1 MIDYY
6 NEIDP
11 YPAQWIRNLIAAGHL
26 PPGDV
31 DERSIEDVRP
41 SDLGGYR
48 NCHFFAGIGVWAL
61 ALRNARWPDDRQ
73 IWTASCPCQPFS
85 TAGKGAGF
93 ADARHLWPALHYLI
107 EECRPAIVVGEQVAS
122 PNVNPWLDLVQTDLE
137 GLDYGFAATA
147 FPAASIGAPHIRDRT
162 YWMANADDCGRHAG
176 KRNVHTWKLDDV
188 GCCEDGIVGDANGEV
203 IRGRSRAGDSSQT
216 EIGDWAQGDAVGAPS
231 ALCELADAF
240 VQQRSDGE
248 PRLGDQHDA
257 GGRHESAATLARL
270 CSDMWTGPTNGFW
283 RAADWLL
290 CRDGKWRPVEPGTFP
305 LVDGTAGD
313 MGRVRADKERQA
325 ALLPR
330 KDQGSRVGRLRG
342 YGNAIV
348 EPQAREFIL
357 AVMDCLP
364 S

>member
-11 YPAQWIRNLIAAGHL
+11 YPAQWIRNLIEAGHL

-41 SDLGGYR
+41 SDLVGYR

-85 TAGKGAGF
+85 AAGKGAGF
-93 ADARHLWPALHYLI
+93 ADERHLWPALHYLI

-122 PNVNPWLDLVQTDLE
+122 PDVNQWLDLVQTDLE
-137 GLDYGFAATA
+137 GLDYDFAATA

-162 YWMANADDCGRHAG
+162 YWLGHADDARSQGWGGMPKCTDQFAIRPHGVAGTVADAHGGVSGQGSADVRGRI
-176 KRNVHTWKLDDV
+176 
-188 GCCEDGIVGDANGEV
+188 DGGDAHPGSGFSGGGV
-203 IRGRSRAGDSSQT
+203 
-216 EIGDWAQGDAVGAPS
+216 
-231 ALCELADAF
+231 
-240 VQQRSDGE
+240 SDGMGRANNDTQS
-248 PRLGDQHDA
+248 PQRGICSDA
-257 GGRHESAATLARL
+257 GTAPDRNTTERS
-270 CSDMWTGPTNGFW
+270 TGPTNGFW
-283 RAADWLL
+283 RDADWLL

-305 LVDGTAGD
+305 LVDGAT
-313 MGRVRADKERQA
+313 
-325 ALLPR
+325 
-330 KDQGSRVGRLRG
+330 SRMGRLRA
-342 YGNAIV
+342 YGNAVV
-348 EPQAREFIL
+348 EPQAREFIQ